1 MSAAKPN
8 TKRVGGLPLV
18 LAAVGFVCLAAL
30 LLQHAVAVEIGRV
43 LAGAWVSTM
52 GAVMSLIGAMFGAH

>member
-1 MSAAKPN
+1 MDTKPAVRR
-8 TKRVGGLPLV
+8 TGSLPLV
-18 LAAVGFVCLAAL
+18 AALIIAAL
-30 LLQHAVAVEIGRV
+30 LAFGLQQAFAAQIGRV